1 MESRG
6 AGLVVACRRWN
17 YFAPEDSR
25 AQPSWLTEGSIP
37 GYPYLTFKVTWEAF
51 VRNHWAGM
59 RWAVVTGVWRHIPC
73 PCPELPRQG
82 SGKIYNSTALV
93 HFRLLVLDR
102 VQATSMP
109 HWSSRVW
116 RNIRGFLIM
125 LNCSIQLFLS
135 GLKRIDPDNGYPTAT
150 ETRSIQGHSNTNLF
164 EWSGFTRFLET
175 RRSWR
180 KGEGFPWPLY
190 HAKLKPSFYAKVHS
204 NFENAM
210 CNALQ

>member
-1 MESRG
+1 
-6 AGLVVACRRWN
+6 
-17 YFAPEDSR
+17 
-25 AQPSWLTEGSIP
+25 
-37 GYPYLTFKVTWEAF
+37 
-51 VRNHWAGM
+51 M
-59 RWAVVTGVWRHIPC
+59 RWAVVTRVWRHIPC

-82 SGKIYNSTALV
+82 SGKIYNSTAFV

-102 VQATSMP
+102 VQATSML
-109 HWSSRVW
+109 HWRGRAW
-116 RNIRGFLIM
+116 RNIRGFLKM
-125 LNCSIQLFLS
+125 LHCSIQLFLS
-135 GLKRIDPDNGYPTAT
+135 GLKRIDPDNEYPTAT

-180 KGEGFPWPLY
+180 KREGFPWPLY